1 MDVAFIQQ
9 ASTYPSLVLKKGHT
23 CRCQPVTAGREPF
36 LHHSI
41 HFCKGSDQWRLC
53 FLECWY
59 LRKLEL
65 GGHLRPCAGKSL
77 GCQCCSVRASR
88 TPVAIRNH
96 VASSGSQQE
105 WAEHQTT
112 FALRRS
118 SMSRPEL
125 AIDSRFEH
133 QSSSYRSPVLK
144 TGTHAGVSQWPLWEN
159 HSLSRVAIL
168 AKGQINEEC
177 LLRNVDISESRHCRP
192 CVKKI
197 LWLLMPSSDGF
208 QESSHY
214 QESRCLFQ
222 FGARMSRGSNNFC
235 HAGRANICPRL

>member
-23 CRCQPVTAGREPF
+23 CTCQPVTAGRGPF

-41 HFCKGSDQWRLC
+41 HFCKGSDQWRVSPLQ
-53 FLECWY
+53 CWK

-65 GGHLRPCAGKSL
+65 GRHLRPCAGKSL

-112 FALRRS
+112 FAVLEEQTFALRRS
-118 SMSRPEL
+118 SMSR
-125 AIDSRFEH
+125 
-133 QSSSYRSPVLK
+133 
-144 TGTHAGVSQWPLWEN
+144 PLWEN

-177 LLRNVDISESRHCRP
+177 LRRNADIWESRHCRP
-192 CVKKI
+192 CIKKI
-197 LWLLMPSSDGF
+197 LWLLMPSSDGL

-222 FGARMSRGSNNFC
+222 FRARMSRGSNNFC